1 MRWPGC
7 GRRGPGAGP
16 SGSPGAGGPRAPAHG
31 PGPAGADVPFTL
43 NFEVVGHTDLGGDGF
58 HADVWGHD
66 GYAYVG
72 IWGTPPGSG
81 GCPASGY
88 PDPDSDLILA
98 SDINSGLWVLRP
110 EGMGDF

>member
-1 MRWPGC
+1 
-7 GRRGPGAGP
+7 
-16 SGSPGAGGPRAPAHG
+16 
-31 PGPAGADVPFTL
+31 
-43 NFEVVGHTDLGGDGF
+43 VVGHTDLGGDGF